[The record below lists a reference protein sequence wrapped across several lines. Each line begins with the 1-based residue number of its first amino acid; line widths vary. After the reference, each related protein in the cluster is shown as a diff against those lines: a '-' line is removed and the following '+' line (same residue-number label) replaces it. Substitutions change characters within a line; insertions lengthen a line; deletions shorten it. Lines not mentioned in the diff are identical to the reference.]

1 MINESITTASMT
13 NQAFTQK
20 SLTWD
25 NADFTW
31 DEAQGTWNVPENIK
45 NESINTA
52 SMTNQPSS

>member
-52 SMTNQPSS
+52 SITN